1 LGPSGKILHDRLT
14 ALEGENARLAV
25 ELEALRARFAGIVE
39 ISDDA
44 IISLD
49 RDQRITLFNR
59 GAERIFGYRASE
71 VLGRPLEMI
80 LPPRF
85 AEIHQTHVSD
95 FEHSPDALRPM
106 AERSD
111 IYGRRKDGSEFPAE
125 ASISKFEIAGELVLS
140 VRLRDVSE
148 RRRAREE
155 LNARARQQAV
165 LADLGLQALRRMELP
180 ELMQRT
186 CEAAAQTLDVEYA
199 KVLELLPGGE
209 KLLLAAGVGW
219 HEGQVGTRLVSA
231 GTGSHG
237 GYTLASTE
245 PVIIQDLRTETR
257 FSEPMLSE
265 HGVVSGL
272 AVIIYAQG
280 RLFGVLGA
288 HTTRKREFTEYDINF
303 LQVAA
308 NVLGAAIE
316 RQRAE
321 ETLRVINQTSPLAI
335 LATDLEGRVKF
346 WNPAAERLFGWT
358 EAEVLDRPLP
368 TVPPA
373 GTGELENLLARTSKG
388 ERLAGFETRR
398 RNKEGGLL
406 DVGIWSEPLRDP
418 AGRITGILSIL
429 VDLTERNRMEEQY
442 RQTQKLESIGVLAG
456 GIAHDFN
463 NLLTG
468 IIGNISM
475 AMEEVPERNGARRL
489 LENSLRAGDRA
500 AELIRQLLA
509 YAGKGRFVLE
519 PVDLSGTV
527 RDLLTLIETSVLK
540 DVRLEL
546 DLAPDLPLV
555 DADPSQMQQ
564 LVMNLVINAAE
575 AVSEKSGAVGIRTR
589 ARDISSGFGDLPAG
603 RYVAL
608 EVRDNGSGMDEQ
620 VKSRIFEPFF
630 TTKFTGR
637 GLGLAAVSG
646 IVRGHKGAI
655 RVTSE
660 PGSGSTFEVLLPAS
674 QRPRE
679 EKRSV
684 EPAAAGAVLVVDDEE
699 IVRQI
704 ATLALSNR
712 GFSVLTAGNGF
723 EALQVLREKGDR
735 ISVVLLDMSMPVM
748 SGDRALREMRQI
760 RPDLRV
766 LVSTGYSESEATRR
780 FAGLDVAGF
789 VQKPYTAS
797 HLVDRVRSVLE
808 TENR

>member
-1 LGPSGKILHDRLT
+1 MDGGNSILGPGGKIVNDHLRLI
-14 ALEGENARLAV
+14 A
-25 ELEALRARFAGIVE
+25 ELKSLRARFKGIID

-44 IISLD
+44 IISFD
-49 RDQRITLFNR
+49 RDQRITLFNK
-59 GAERIFGYRASE
+59 GAEKIFGYRAGE
-71 VLGRPLEMI
+71 VLGQRLDVLLPARFVDIHRRHVLE
-80 LPPRF
+80 
-85 AEIHQTHVSD
+85 
-95 FEHSPDALRPM
+95 FERSPDAIRPM
-106 AERSD
+106 AERRE

-125 ASISKFEIAGELVLS
+125 ASISKFEIAGELVLNI
-140 VRLRDVSE
+140 RLRDISE

-155 LNARARQQAV
+155 LDARARQQSV
-165 LADLGLQALRRMELP
+165 LADLGLHALRRMKLP

-186 CEAAAQTLDVEYA
+186 CQAVAETLHVEYA
-199 KVLELLPGGE
+199 KILELLPGGE

-219 HEGQVGTRLVSA
+219 HEGQVGKRLVSA

-237 GYTLASTE
+237 GYTLASTG
-245 PVIIQDLRTETR
+245 PVIVRDLRTETR
-257 FSEPMLSE
+257 FSEPLLSE

-272 AVIIYAQG
+272 AVIIYAQS
-280 RLFGVLGA
+280 RPFGVLGA
-288 HTTRKREFTEYDINF
+288 HTTRLRVFTEYDINF
-303 LQVAA
+303 LQAAA

-316 RQRAE
+316 RHLAE
-321 ETLRVINQTSPLAI
+321 DTLRVVNQTSPLAI

-358 EAEVLDRPLP
+358 EAEVLDRFLP

-373 GTGELENLLARTSKG
+373 DAGEFERLLERSRKG

-398 RNKEGGLL
+398 RNKKGDLL

-418 AGRITGILSIL
+418 GGKITGILSIL

-442 RQTQKLESIGVLAG
+442 RQTQRLESIGVLAG

-468 IIGNISM
+468 IIGNIGM
-475 AMEEVPERNGARRL
+475 AMEEMPEGSAARRL

-519 PVDLSGTV
+519 PVDLSRTV
-527 RDLLTLIETSVLK
+527 RDLLTLIESSVLK
-540 DVRLEL
+540 NVRLEL
-546 DLAPDLPLV
+546 DLAPDLPPV

-575 AVSEKSGAVGIRTR
+575 AVDENTGAVVVRTHV
-589 ARDISSGFGDLPAG
+589 RDIADGSGELPAG

-608 EVRDNGSGMDEQ
+608 EVRDNGSGMDER
-620 VKSRIFEPFF
+620 VRSHIFEPFF

-646 IVRGHKGAI
+646 IVRGHKGVI
-655 RVTSE
+655 SVTSE
-660 PGSGSTFEVLLPAS
+660 PGRGSAFKVLLPAS
-674 QRPRE
+674 SRQRE
-679 EKRSV
+679 DKHT
-684 EPAAAGAVLVVDDEE
+684 VLVVDDEE

-712 GFSVLTAGNGF
+712 GFAVLTAENGF
-723 EALQVLREKGDR
+723 EALKVLRKEGSQ
-735 ISVVLLDMSMPVM
+735 ISLVLLDMSMPMM

-780 FAGLDVAGF
+780 FAGLNVAGF
-789 VQKPYTAS
+789 VQKPYTAAQ
-797 HLVDRVRSVLE
+797 LVDRVRSVLK
-808 TENR
+808 